1 MAVLAA
7 MAVITTQ
14 ERAGVGE
21 VRAGRHQDQVAFVHE
36 FASVAAAEGVAIDP
50 DANLA
55 FIEKAPETMETSMQR
70 DQAAGRPIEIDAL
83 GGALLRR
90 AAKAGIQVPVTKRLV
105 EELMARPVSTS
116 A

>member
-1 MAVLAA
+1 
-7 MAVITTQ
+7 
-14 ERAGVGE
+14 
-21 VRAGRHQDQVAFVHE
+21 
-36 FASVAAAEGVAIDP
+36 
-50 DANLA
+50 
-55 FIEKAPETMETSMQR
+55 METSMQR